1 MYIMYFD
8 HINPLHYSM
17 KAFVIYIKQ
26 FNYQLNDIQVPE
38 WGLNFEVEKPETPF
52 RHCWQFVP
60 LDLG

>member
-52 RHCWQFVP
+52 RHC
-60 LDLG
+60 